1 MAPCRP
7 YRFSAS
13 LSQKQ
18 SFTGIARH
26 PRRNG
31 YGIGSLVIEISAL
44 YASISE
50 GVRIVQQIT
59 SQLADFS
66 R

>member
-18 SFTGIARH
+18 SFHGIAKH
-26 PRRNG
+26 PSRNG
-31 YGIGSLVIEISAL
+31 YGIESLIIEISAL

-50 GVRIVQQIT
+50 GVRIVQHIT
-59 SQLADFS
+59 SQLVDFS